1 MAKIREKDKTAILNA
16 LAGGVTPRQGI
27 QHIQVGRKEEVAAII
42 KDLEHVEQ
50 GGGAFRAIVASFGS
64 GKSVDNDT
72 PILTE
77 DGFHPMGDI
86 RVGDKVYTRN
96 GTLTEVTHVFPQGEC
111 DVYEVVLEDGR
122 SVKCNKDHLWI
133 VNSST
138 TRPPAQ
144 ERVFTTQEMIEKGI
158 IVGNGRNRRFQ
169 IPYPQAIQYPERQLS
184 VPPYVMGYAIGDGCL
199 KEAAFG
205 ISTHVNDVD
214 NIKRIASLLE
224 TSDYKQRDSSH
235 TWYFYTDNPK
245 YMTEKQCKK
254 IQNKALFADFPE
266 LLTGAENKKIPDIY
280 MRGSI
285 EQRWELLRGLMDSD
299 GTGHLGR
306 LLFTTVSKQLAQQ
319 VLELVRSLG
328 YTGNIG
334 IDHRADKYPHSDR
347 KAYNVSIWASGDGEK
362 FFHLERKKQQIR
374 DYLSNRKINRRIRN
388 SAGVSIVAINKL
400 DYKAPM
406 TCITVADDSASYICG
421 DYVVTHNTFFL
432 TLAKT
437 IAEKRNFV
445 TICTDF
451 APDRR
456 LYSTNGFALNLYR
469 AEIRSLSTPLHPEG
483 GALEELLD
491 AIDEKVISGGNTDFL
506 NEIRRLPYG
515 FDAVT
520 VCNKWHQANN
530 PITEKEKRDAFFL
543 KDACL
548 RWFSAEATQENK
560 KMLQVRSL
568 ISDDGCWDMLKTIA
582 MLSKFAGYS
591 GLLVELD
598 EAVNLFRI
606 ANTQS
611 REKNL
616 EALLRIL
623 NECLQGDA
631 KYIDV
636 ILASAPEILDPRRGA
651 FSYAALRTRLASSE
665 YADKADGVD
674 VSGPMI
680 NLLPL
685 SNEDQLMLLTN
696 VTNVFALGDESKWL
710 ATQEQMQDFLV
721 QQYSTLGAEE
731 NKTPRDITRAWVML
745 LRMMDEDPTLL
756 FEDIV
761 GQVDSTPEKKTSGLG
776 AALDTATPNNSALGN
791 MLDDDDDFGF

>member
-1 MAKIREKDKTAILNA
+1 MAKIREKDKTAVLNA

-42 KDLEHVEQ
+42 RDLEHVEQ

-64 GKSVDNDT
+64 GKALLNDT

-77 DGFHPMGDI
+77 DGFRPMGEI
-86 RVGDKVYTRN
+86 KVRDKVYTRN
-96 GTLTEVTHVFPQGEC
+96 GILAEVTHVFPQGEC
-111 DVYEVVLEDGR
+111 DVYEVILEDGR
-122 SVKCNKDHLWI
+122 SVKCNENHLWFVEKNGFEQI
-133 VNSST
+133 LT
-138 TRPPAQ
+138 T
-144 ERVFTTQEMIEKGI
+144 G
-158 IVGNGRNRRFQ
+158 
-169 IPYPQAIQYPERQLS
+169 AIME
-184 VPPYVMGYAIGDGCL
+184 VGYANVSIPCL
-199 KEAAFG
+199 PAGQDPNGSIDFENTS
-205 ISTHVNDVD
+205 I
-214 NIKRIASLLE
+214 RIASI
-224 TSDYKQRDSSH
+224 
-235 TWYFYTDNPK
+235 N
-245 YMTEKQCKK
+245 
-254 IQNKALFADFPE
+254 E
-266 LLTGAENKKIPDIY
+266 LG
-280 MRGSI
+280 
-285 EQRWELLRGLMDSD
+285 
-299 GTGHLGR
+299 
-306 LLFTTVSKQLAQQ
+306 
-319 VLELVRSLG
+319 
-328 YTGNIG
+328 
-334 IDHRADKYPHSDR
+334 
-347 KAYNVSIWASGDGEK
+347 
-362 FFHLERKKQQIR
+362 
-374 DYLSNRKINRRIRN
+374 
-388 SAGVSIVAINKL
+388 
-400 DYKAPM
+400 YKAPM
-406 TCITVADDSASYICG
+406 TCITVADESASYICG

-432 TLAKT
+432 TLAKS

-445 TICTDF
+445 TITTDF

-456 LYSTNGFALNLYR
+456 LYSTSGFALNLYR

-491 AIDEKVISGGNTDFL
+491 AIDEKVISGGNDDFL

-515 FDAVT
+515 FDAIT
-520 VCNKWHQANN
+520 VCNKWHQAKN
-530 PITEKEKRDAFFL
+530 PMTPKEERDAFAL

-568 ISDDGCWDMLKTIA
+568 ISDDGGWDMLKTIA
-582 MLSKFAGYS
+582 MLAKFAGYA

-606 ANTQS
+606 SNSQS

-665 YADKADGVD
+665 YAGNAGGVD

-685 SNEDQLMLLTN
+685 SIEDQLVLLAN
-696 VTNVFALGDESKWL
+696 ITNVFALGDPSNYL
-710 ATQEQMQDFLV
+710 ATEEQMRTFLEM
-721 QQYSTLGAEE
+721 QYTTLGSEE

-745 LRMMDEDPTLL
+745 LRMLEEDPSLT
-756 FEDIV
+756 FEDVV
-761 GQVDSTPEKKTSGLG
+761 GKVEVKEEKKASGLG
-776 AALDTATPNNSALGN
+776 AALDNARPNNSALDN
-791 MLDDDDDFGF
+791 LIDDEDDYGF

>member
-1 MAKIREKDKTAILNA
+1 MAKIREKDKTAVLNA

-42 KDLEHVEQ
+42 RDLEHVEQ

-64 GKSVDNDT
+64 GKALLNDT

-77 DGFHPMGDI
+77 DGFRPMGEI
-86 RVGDKVYTRN
+86 EVRDKVYTRN
-96 GTLTEVTHVFPQGEC
+96 GILTEVTHVFPQGNC

-122 SVKCNKDHLWI
+122 SVKCNENHLWFVKKNGFEQI
-133 VNSST
+133 LT
-138 TRPPAQ
+138 TS
-144 ERVFTTQEMIEKGI
+144 
-158 IVGNGRNRRFQ
+158 
-169 IPYPQAIQYPERQLS
+169 AIME
-184 VPPYVMGYAIGDGCL
+184 VGYANVSIPCL
-199 KEAAFG
+199 PAGQDPNGSINFENT
-205 ISTHVNDVD
+205 SV
-214 NIKRIASLLE
+214 RIASI
-224 TSDYKQRDSSH
+224 S
-235 TWYFYTDNPK
+235 
-245 YMTEKQCKK
+245 
-254 IQNKALFADFPE
+254 E
-266 LLTGAENKKIPDIY
+266 LG
-280 MRGSI
+280 
-285 EQRWELLRGLMDSD
+285 
-299 GTGHLGR
+299 
-306 LLFTTVSKQLAQQ
+306 
-319 VLELVRSLG
+319 
-328 YTGNIG
+328 
-334 IDHRADKYPHSDR
+334 
-347 KAYNVSIWASGDGEK
+347 
-362 FFHLERKKQQIR
+362 
-374 DYLSNRKINRRIRN
+374 
-388 SAGVSIVAINKL
+388 
-400 DYKAPM
+400 YKAPM

-432 TLAKT
+432 TLAKS

-445 TICTDF
+445 TITTDF

-456 LYSTNGFALNLYR
+456 LYSTSGFALNLYR

-491 AIDEKVISGGNTDFL
+491 AIDEKVISGGNDDFL

-515 FDAVT
+515 FDAIT
-520 VCNKWHQANN
+520 VCNKWHQAKN
-530 PITEKEKRDAFFL
+530 PMTPKEERDAFIL

-568 ISDDGCWDMLKTIA
+568 ISDDGGWDMLKTIA
-582 MLSKFAGYS
+582 MLAKFAGYA

-606 ANTQS
+606 SNSQS

-665 YADKADGVD
+665 YAGNAGGVD

-685 SNEDQLMLLTN
+685 SIEDQLVLLAN
-696 VTNVFALGDESKWL
+696 ITNVFALGDPSNYL
-710 ATQEQMQDFLV
+710 ATEEQMRTFLEM
-721 QQYSTLGAEE
+721 QYTTLGSEE

-745 LRMMDEDPTLL
+745 LRMLEEDPSLT
-756 FEDIV
+756 FEDVV
-761 GQVDSTPEKKTSGLG
+761 GKVEVKEEKKASGLG
-776 AALDTATPNNSALGN
+776 AALDNARPNNSALDN
-791 MLDDDDDFGF
+791 LIDDEDDYGF